1 VDTGEHPVHGLCV
14 AVDGHYLRSD
24 GARAAAVV
32 AADTLF
38 SQVVAEHIAVV
49 PEVPRYQPGEFCRR
63 ELPPLR
69 AVLEGIGGLGL
80 PVILVKLIMACSG
93 TGGLWWRR
101 CCPGARR
108 SGPR

>member
-1 VDTGEHPVHGLCV
+1 M
-14 AVDGHYLRSD
+14 AVDVHYLRSD

-38 SQVVAEHIAVV
+38 SQVVAEPIAVV

-69 AVLEGIGGLGL
+69 AVLEGIADWG
-80 PVILVKLIMACSG
+80 CWWSTG
-93 TGGLWWRR
+93 TPIWIRVAGPAW
-101 CCPGARR
+101 ARMHTPSSAYR
-108 SGPR
+108 